1 MPKQGVYIAG
11 LTRHASRPMQR
22 REQHGTILHNRA
34 ERRTILHST
43 AQYCGTQHNRERPRL
58 RGAGSGEE
66 RGAAENAAQ
75 GRAEQERREQQERHA
90 VARHAADANAQQ
102 LRTRAGNQEPS
113 GHALGRTETR
123 STAREGER
131 YTGRGTQR
139 GRGAQRKHR
148 RTGTRVHEGHAAQK
162 QGQGQGTHTV
172 TQRHREQGSMAGQ
185 RGTQPLFVAGQ
196 PVEGGGRRLGGAPIE
211 RGRCCWQCA
220 GLCCVRELQAVPI
233 DVIARCSVALCVV
246 SRIVLLPCAVC
257 CQLRW

>member
-22 REQHGTILHNRA
+22 REQHGTIPHN
-34 ERRTILHST
+34 TTQYSGILHST

-90 VARHAADANAQQ
+90 VARHAADANAQH

-113 GHALGRTETR
+113 GTRAETR

-139 GRGAQRKHR
+139 GRGAHRKHR

-162 QGQGQGTHTV
+162 QGQGQGHTTV
-172 TQRHREQGSMAGQ
+172 TARHTTPQTAGQREQGSMAGQ
-185 RGTQPLFVAGQ
+185 GGTQPLFVAGQ
-196 PVEGGGRRLGGAPIE
+196 PVVGGGRRLGGAPIE
-211 RGRCCWQCA
+211 RGRC
-220 GLCCVRELQAVPI
+220 
-233 DVIARCSVALCVV
+233 
-246 SRIVLLPCAVC
+246 
-257 CQLRW
+257 

>member
-1 MPKQGVYIAG
+1 
-11 LTRHASRPMQR
+11 MQR
-22 REQHGTILHNRA
+22 REQHGTIPHN
-34 ERRTILHST
+34 TTQYSGILHST

-75 GRAEQERREQQERHA
+75 GRDEQERREQQERHA

-113 GHALGRTETR
+113 GPRTDTRRTR

-139 GRGAQRKHR
+139 GRGAHRKHR
-148 RTGTRVHEGHAAQK
+148 RDTNTGARGARRTETGA
-162 QGQGQGTHTV
+162 GTGAHTV
-172 TQRHREQGSMAGQ
+172 TQRHRQQSSRTAGQ
-185 RGTQPLFVAGQ
+185 GGTAIVCGWPAGGAWA
-196 PVEGGGRRLGGAPIE
+196 VEGGGRRLGGAPIE

-220 GLCCVRELQAVPI
+220 GRCCVRELQAVPI
-233 DVIARCSVALCVV
+233 DVIARCSVVLCAV
-246 SRIVLLPCAVC
+246 SRVVLC
-257 CQLRW
+257 